1 MPRPRPRPRPS
12 DEPASIRRT
21 DVSDP
26 RSEFADLL
34 ASARVVVTEL
44 LEEGIEQFDA
54 TKTGAGKAADDAKAS
69 PSSSPSS
76 PPSSSPPSSPSP
88 SASVPVARSKPA
100 RASTPEATRAPAREA
115 NLPDPS
121 LAWGPTPTL
130 DAVEQTLG
138 DCRRCELCQGRK
150 RIVFGDGNPE
160 ADLLFVGEGPGQR
173 EDEQGLPF
181 VGKAGEL
188 LTKMIENGLGIPRQT
203 VYICNIVKCRPPNNR
218 DPLPAEVEACRAFLD
233 GQIAAVR
240 PKVIVSLGRPA
251 ASLLLGRKVAISR
264 ERGTWHSY
272 QGIPLMPTLHPAFVL
287 RQYSEENRRAVWED
301 LKAAHARAT
310 TDGPA

>member
-1 MPRPRPRPRPS
+1 M
-12 DEPASIRRT
+12 
-21 DVSDP
+21 
-26 RSEFADLL
+26 
-34 ASARVVVTEL
+34 
-44 LEEGIEQFDA
+44 
-54 TKTGAGKAADDAKAS
+54 
-69 PSSSPSS
+69 
-76 PPSSSPPSSPSP
+76 
-88 SASVPVARSKPA
+88 PA
-100 RASTPEATRAPAREA
+100 RASTAEATRAPAREP